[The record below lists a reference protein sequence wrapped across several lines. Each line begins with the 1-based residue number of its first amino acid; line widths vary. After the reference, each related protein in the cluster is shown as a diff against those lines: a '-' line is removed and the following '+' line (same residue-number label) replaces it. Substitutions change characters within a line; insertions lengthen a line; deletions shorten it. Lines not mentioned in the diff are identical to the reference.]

1 MEIIKRHSLIGLII
15 SLTAVAAVAQTE
27 TRTRSITSDA
37 FAGQRPSAQKP
48 SGGNGQAP
56 AANTAGKGKT
66 ARTSQTARRKT
77 YRLQGN
83 KPVVR
88 RNGYPAVVINSK
100 GRRKVSEVGVTFWK
114 MRPAAVGEQG
124 YRIPVVVGNR
134 KEYWVADRTNGPAGF
149 SAGDK
154 VRLAFESS
162 AQGYLY
168 VVNSEYYTD
177 GTYGQPTVLFPSSAD
192 DDNFVV
198 AGQLVDIPDQSEN
211 LPYFNIEP
219 HGDKYA
225 GELITFIISPVKL
238 TGLKIDANGRIENV
252 GEYYK
257 LEAAASFD
265 IYSRNDN
272 TDKTYTQ
279 AEADSAC
286 GARTRQ
292 LVRDKSEG
300 KPCGAASR
308 QLTREEPLP
317 QTIYRINAAENDA
330 AVAFVKIAVKK
341 K

>member
-1 MEIIKRHSLIGLII
+1 MDIMRRHSLIGLMI
-15 SLTAVAAVAQTE
+15 SLAATAAVAQTE
-27 TRTRSITSDA
+27 PRTRSITSDA

-48 SGGNGQAP
+48 SGGKTTASN
-56 AANTAGKGKT
+56 NAGKGRT

-77 YRLQGN
+77 YRLQAD

-88 RNGYPAVVINSK
+88 RNGYPAVVVNSK

-114 MRPAAVGEQG
+114 MRPAALGEQG
-124 YRIPVVVGNR
+124 YRIPVAVGNR
-134 KEYWVADRTNGPAGF
+134 KEYWVADRTNGPTGF

-177 GTYGQPTVLFPSSAD
+177 GGYGQPTMLFPSAAEE
-192 DDNFVV
+192 DNFVV

-211 LPYFNIEP
+211 LPYFVIEP
-219 HGDKYA
+219 KGDRYA

-238 TGLKIDANGRIENV
+238 TGLKVDANGRIENV
-252 GEYYK
+252 GEYYR

-265 IYSRNDN
+265 IYSRSDN
-272 TDKTYTQ
+272 ADKTYTQ

-292 LVRDKSEG
+292 LVREKVEG
-300 KPCGAASR
+300 KPCGEGSR

-330 AVAFVKIAVKK
+330 AVAFVKIKVGK
-341 K
+341 